1 MTAESSAVTSVQSTP
16 VPGASGLR
24 FALLIAVF
32 AMAGILAGVGAF
44 TFFYAKGASYLVDD
58 PQACV
63 NCHIMRDQY
72 DSWSHSSHKAVASCN
87 SCHVPHDFIGKYATK
102 LENGYAHSR
111 AFTFQDFKEPIEM
124 RPVSRNIVLNN
135 CLDCHKEMV
144 SPITALHTGSQDTL
158 DCIMCHRSVGHAA
171 K

>member
-1 MTAESSAVTSVQSTP
+1 MTVESPAGTP
-16 VPGASGLR
+16 EKGAPRLR

-32 AMAGILAGVGAF
+32 ALAGILAGVGAY
-44 TFFYAKGASYLVDD
+44 TFAYAKGGSYLLDD

-72 DSWSHSSHKAVASCN
+72 DSWSHSSHKTVATCN
-87 SCHVPHDFIGKYATK
+87 SCHVPHDFLGKYATK
-102 LENGYAHSR
+102 LENGYSHSR
-111 AFTFQDFKEPIEM
+111 AFTLMDFKEPIEM

-135 CLDCHKEMV
+135 CLDCHQSVV
-144 SPITALHTGSQDTL
+144 SSITALHTGSQDTL